1 MVGHAR
7 SVEYTRL
14 ESAKGLYLFHF
25 FYKLTIYHA
34 SLATIQRLKLKGYI
48 KQTFLSVE
56 FLHRGMAGNIF
67 FLQLHLTFLVSEMG
81 FILDRTRELCLEM
94 ALLTLFMQL

>member
-25 FYKLTIYHA
+25 FNKLTIYHA

-56 FLHRGMAGNIF
+56 FLQVFTSRNGWKYILSTVTFNF
-67 FLQLHLTFLVSEMG
+67 FG
-81 FILDRTRELCLEM
+81 FGDGVH
-94 ALLTLFMQL
+94 FG